1 MENVQLAL
9 SKSVFDLLQNHL
21 KLSSK
26 LTDFNKEKLL
36 QELNSAKVFKDE
48 ELPADAITLNS
59 SVEIEDI
66 ETKQKFTFKLV
77 NPNEANMKYN
87 KLSVFAPIGIAL
99 LGYRTGS
106 DVQWEMPTGLKKFKV
121 VSVTHQEP
129 EKANI

>member
-9 SKSVFDLLQNHL
+9 SKSVFELLQNHL

-48 ELPADAITLNS
+48 ELPADAITLHS
-59 SVEIEDI
+59 LVEIEEI

-77 NPNEANMKYN
+77 NPAEANMKYN

-106 DVQWEMPTGLKKFKV
+106 EVQWEMPTGLKKFKV

-129 EKANI
+129 EKANV